1 MQSNEDSHSFWVA
14 RVCQLRQSIQD
25 NPETDP
31 QNVIKHFFFQAVDHE
46 FHFELTAWKTKIK
59 TLIKTAI
66 DSMFENDGSVRERAA
81 RIIKQNYQ
89 PMIKY
94 IRLADIR
101 NRIVFEIYKTKG
113 RTVGTYFER
122 YSQPPGTAEQNIQYS
137 KMAHGSALYTTAT
150 HTQILSD
157 NIIYFQLLKRVFI
170 IHDIIF
176 NDTDIPDT
184 TRLNWLTTAWQEDI
198 KENGMGELVWS
209 LFLDLWT
216 VENSIS

>member
-14 RVCQLRQSIQD
+14 RVRQLRQSIQD

-31 QNVIKHFFFQAVDHE
+31 QNVIKHFFFQAIDHE

-113 RTVGTYFER
+113 ITVDTYFER
-122 YSQPPGTAEQNIQYS
+122 YSQPPGTAEQNTQYS

-176 NDTDIPDT
+176 NDIDIPGPPL
-184 TRLNWLTTAWQEDI
+184 LNWLTTAWEEYI